1 MLKIKCLNPQLIN
14 ALAHCGHGDKIL
26 ICDGNYPIDSCT
38 SETTEKIYLQLT
50 HGIPTVTDV
59 LKVLIESI
67 NVEKAQV
74 MTPGEGQEPEIFKE
88 FRGIINNKVELD
100 ELGRFEFYDESKKSN
115 NIRLA
120 IATGEKRTFANILL
134 TVGVA

>member
-1 MLKIKCLNPQLIN
+1 MLKTKCLNPQLIN

-26 ICDGNYPIDSCT
+26 ICDGNYPMDSCT
-38 SETTEKIYLQLT
+38 NEITEKVYLQLT

-59 LKVLIESI
+59 LKVLTDSI
-67 NVEKAQV
+67 NIEKAQV
-74 MTPGEGQEPEIFKE
+74 MTPGEGEEPVIFNE
-88 FRGIINNKVELD
+88 FREILNNEIELD
-100 ELGRFEFYDESKKSN
+100 KLGRFEFYDESKKP

-120 IATGEKRTFANILL
+120 IATGEKRIFANILL

>member
-1 MLKIKCLNPQLIN
+1 MLKIKCLNPQLIM

-38 SETTEKIYLQLT
+38 SETTEKVYLQLT

-59 LKVLIESI
+59 LKVLVESI
-67 NVEKAQV
+67 NIERAQV
-74 MTPGEGQEPEIFKE
+74 MTPGEGEEPTIFNE
-88 FRGIINNKVELD
+88 FREILSNEIQLD
-100 ELGRFEFYDESKKSN
+100 ELGRFEFYDESKEN

-120 IATGEKRTFANILL
+120 IATGEKRIFANILL
-134 TVGVA
+134 TVGVV